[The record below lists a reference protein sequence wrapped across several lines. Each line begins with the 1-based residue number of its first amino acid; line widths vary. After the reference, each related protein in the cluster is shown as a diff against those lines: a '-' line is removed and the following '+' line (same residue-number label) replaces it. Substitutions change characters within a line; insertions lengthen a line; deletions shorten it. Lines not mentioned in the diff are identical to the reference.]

1 MPKRHKTDLIRIE
14 LICKNC
20 EVTISNLYMGSQGNV
35 ASTALYADYTQ
46 LL

>member
-1 MPKRHKTDLIRIE
+1 MPKRHKIDLIRIE

-20 EVTISNLYMGSQGNV
+20 EVAISNLYMGSQGNV
-35 ASTALYADYTQ
+35 ESTALCVDYPQ